1 MPVRQLGALILAVLL
16 PLAMDTIAEDEKTL
30 ADAGLKSDGSSLIQF
45 LVQRSED
52 KIDAIQIKALIAK
65 LGDDNFETRELTS
78 ATLNAIG
85 IAALPDLKTASKSP
99 DVEISRRAKDCI
111 QKIEEGSR
119 KFVVA
124 ASIRLLGKKNP
135 QGALPAL
142 INYSQF
148 AELDQTV
155 EDLIQAIVLT
165 GSANGTPE
173 KPIIDAIAGKNA
185 LAKTVC
191 AEALAIINPELFK
204 KEAITLLDSDEPRV
218 RYKIALTFA
227 KLGDKRSIAPLVSSI
242 SSVSQWESSLLD
254 HMLRKLLP
262 SNMPALGLSQPEL
275 QKEWAKRTA
284 DTSKISDALLTVSA
298 RNYGKTLVVLLDAG
312 KVIMLDSSNNIL
324 WKIDGLQ
331 FPLDAQILTDET
343 VLIAEHQGNKVT
355 ERNKKGEILWEKKI
369 DGPLAVQKLE
379 DGSIFIASKSNVV
392 FVDQKGKELSEFT
405 PPNAEPIMKA
415 NIASNGDHC
424 LVLSTLQGNAKFVRF
439 DKNKKTVASY
449 DIDVRTSGGK
459 VDILPNGNS
468 LITEVYG
475 NRVIEFN
482 NEGKEVWQFEC
493 EQPVAA
499 VRLPNGNT
507 LITSMTQMKALEIDP
522 KGKEI
527 WSYKSNTR
535 VTRAFRP

>member
-16 PLAMDTIAEDEKTL
+16 SVAMDNTAEDEKTL
-30 ADAGLKSDGSSLIQF
+30 TDAGLKSDGNSLIQF
-45 LVQRSED
+45 LARRSED
-52 KIDAIQIKALIAK
+52 KVDPIQIKALITK
-65 LGDDNFETRELTS
+65 LGDDNFDIREQTS

-124 ASIRLLGKKNP
+124 ASIRLLGAKKP
-135 QGALPAL
+135 EGALTAL

-148 AELDQTV
+148 SELDQTT
-155 EDLIQAIVLT
+155 EDLITAITAT
-165 GSANGTPE
+165 GSDNGTPSKIILE
-173 KPIIDAIAGKNA
+173 AIRENKP
-185 LAKTVC
+185 LAKTIC
-191 AEALAIINPELFK
+191 AEALANINPELFK
-204 KEAITLLDSDEPRV
+204 KEALALINSDEPRV
-218 RYKIALTFA
+218 RYKVALAFA
-227 KLGDKRSIAPLVSSI
+227 KLGDKRSIEPLVSSI
-242 SSVSQWESSLLD
+242 SSVSQWESSLID
-254 HMLRKLLP
+254 HLLRKLMP
-262 SNMPALGLSQPEL
+262 SNMPPIGLPQPEL
-275 QKEWAKRTA
+275 QKEWAKRTV
-284 DTSKISDALLTVSA
+284 DTSKIPEALLALSA
-298 RNYGKTLVVLLDAG
+298 KNFGKTLVVLLDAG
-312 KVIMLDSSNNIL
+312 RVIMLDSSNNIL
-324 WKIDGLQ
+324 WKIDNLQ
-331 FPLDAQILTDET
+331 FPLDAQILPDEK
-343 VLIAEHQGNKVT
+343 VLVAEHQGNKVT
-355 ERNKKGEILWEKKI
+355 ERNKKGEIIWEKKI

-379 DGSIFIASKSNVV
+379 DGSIFIASKSNIV
-392 FVDQKGKELSEFT
+392 FVDQKGKEISEFT
-405 PPNAEPIMKA
+405 PPNNEPIMKA
-415 NIASNGDHC
+415 NIASNGDIC
-424 LVLSTLQGNAKFVRF
+424 LVLSTPQGNAKFVRF
-439 DKNKKTVASY
+439 DKNKKQVVSY

-482 NEGKEVWQFEC
+482 NDGKEVWNFEC

-507 LITSMTQMKALEIDP
+507 LVTSMTQMKALEVDP

-527 WSYKSNTR
+527 WSYKSSTR

>member
-16 PLAMDTIAEDEKTL
+16 SVAMDNTAEDEKTL
-30 ADAGLKSDGSSLIQF
+30 TDAGLKSDGNSLIQF
-45 LVQRSED
+45 LARRSED
-52 KIDAIQIKALIAK
+52 KVDPIQIKALITK
-65 LGDDNFETRELTS
+65 LGDDNFDIREQTS

-124 ASIRLLGKKNP
+124 ASIRLLGAKKP
-135 QGALPAL
+135 EGALTAL

-148 AELDQTV
+148 SELDQTT
-155 EDLIQAIVLT
+155 EDLITAITAT
-165 GSANGTPE
+165 GSDNGTPSKIILE
-173 KPIIDAIAGKNA
+173 AIRENKP
-185 LAKTVC
+185 LAKTIC
-191 AEALAIINPELFK
+191 AEALANINPELFK
-204 KEAITLLDSDEPRV
+204 KEALALINSDEPRV
-218 RYKIALTFA
+218 RYKVALAFA
-227 KLGDKRSIAPLVSSI
+227 KLGDKRSIEPLVSSI
-242 SSVSQWESSLLD
+242 SSVSQWESSLID
-254 HMLRKLLP
+254 HLLRKLMP
-262 SNMPALGLSQPEL
+262 SNMPPIGLPQPEL
-275 QKEWAKRTA
+275 QKEWAKRTV
-284 DTSKISDALLTVSA
+284 DTSKIPEALLALSA
-298 RNYGKTLVVLLDAG
+298 KNFGKTLVVLLDAG
-312 KVIMLDSSNNIL
+312 RVIMLDSSNNIL
-324 WKIDGLQ
+324 WKIDNLQ
-331 FPLDAQILTDET
+331 FPLDAQILPDEK
-343 VLIAEHQGNKVT
+343 VLVAEHQGNKVT
-355 ERNKKGEILWEKKI
+355 ERNKKGEITWEKKI

-379 DGSIFIASKSNVV
+379 DGSIFIASKSNIV
-392 FVDQKGKELSEFT
+392 FVDQKGKEISEFT
-405 PPNAEPIMKA
+405 PPNNEPIMKA
-415 NIASNGDHC
+415 NIASNGDIC
-424 LVLSTLQGNAKFVRF
+424 LVLSTPQGNAKFVRF
-439 DKNKKTVASY
+439 DKNKKQLVSY

-482 NEGKEVWQFEC
+482 NDGKEVWNFEC

-507 LITSMTQMKALEIDP
+507 LVTSMTQMKALEVDP

-527 WSYKSNTR
+527 WSYKSSTR

>member
-1 MPVRQLGALILAVLL
+1 MPIRQLGALILAVLL
-16 PLAMDTIAEDEKTL
+16 PFALENATEDEKTL
-30 ADAGLKSDGSSLIQF
+30 ADAGLKSDGHSLIQF
-45 LVQRSED
+45 LARRSED
-52 KIDAIQIKALIAK
+52 KVDPIQIKALITK
-65 LGDDNFETRELTS
+65 LGDDNFDTREQTS

-85 IAALPDLKTASKSP
+85 IAALPDLKIASKSP
-99 DVEISRRAKDCI
+99 DVEVSRRAKDCI
-111 QKIEEGSR
+111 QRIEEGSR

-124 ASIRLLGKKNP
+124 ASIRLLGSKKP
-135 QGALPAL
+135 EGALQAL
-142 INYSQF
+142 INYAQF
-148 AELDQTV
+148 SELDQTT
-155 EDLIQAIVLT
+155 EDLIQALTST
-165 GSANGTPE
+165 GSENGSPS
-173 KPIIDAIAGKNA
+173 KLILDAIRSNKP

-191 AEALAIINPELFK
+191 AEALANINPDLFK
-204 KEAITLLDSDEPRV
+204 KETLPFLKSDEART
-218 RYKIALTFA
+218 RYKVALAFA
-227 KLGDKRSIAPLVSSI
+227 KLGDKRSIEPIVNSI
-242 SSVSQWESSLLD
+242 SSVSQWESSVLD
-254 HMLRKLLP
+254 HLLRKL
-262 SNMPALGLSQPEL
+262 MPLDAPPVGLSQPEL
-275 QKEWAKRTA
+275 QKEWGKRTA
-284 DTSKISDALLTVSA
+284 DTSKILESQLASNA
-298 RNYGKTLVVLLDAG
+298 KNIGKTLVVLLDAG
-312 KVIMLDSSNNIL
+312 RIIMLDSSNNII
-324 WKIDGLQ
+324 WKVDNLQ
-331 FPLDAQILTDET
+331 FPLDAQILPDEK
-343 VLIAEHQGNKVT
+343 VLVAEHQGNKVT

-392 FVDQKGKELSEFT
+392 FVDQKGKEISEFT

-415 NIASNGDHC
+415 NIASNGDLC
-424 LVLSTLQGNAKFVRF
+424 LVLSTPQGNAKFVRF
-439 DKNKKTVASY
+439 DKTKKPIVSY

-482 NEGKEVWQFEC
+482 NEGKEVWHFEC

-507 LITSMTQMKALEIDP
+507 LVTSMTQMKALEVDS

>member
-1 MPVRQLGALILAVLL
+1 MLL

-65 LGDDNFETRELTS
+65 LGDDNFETREQTS

-135 QGALPAL
+135 QGALATL

-148 AELDQTV
+148 AELDQTT
-155 EDLIQAIVLT
+155 EDLIQAIIST
-165 GSANGTPE
+165 GSSNGTPE
-173 KPIIDAIAGKNA
+173 KPIIDAIGGKNA

-204 KEAITLLDSDEPRV
+204 KEALSLLDSDEPRV

-227 KLGDKRSIAPLVSSI
+227 KLGDKRSIAPLVNSI

-284 DTSKISDALLTVSA
+284 DTSKISVALLTVSA

-415 NIASNGDHC
+415 NIASNGDLC

-499 VRLPNGNT
+499 
-507 LITSMTQMKALEIDP
+507 
-522 KGKEI
+522 
-527 WSYKSNTR
+527 
-535 VTRAFRP
+535 

>member
-16 PLAMDTIAEDEKTL
+16 SFAMDNATEDEKTL
-30 ADAGLKSDGSSLIQF
+30 ADAGLKSDGNSLIQF
-45 LVQRSED
+45 LARRSED
-52 KIDAIQIKALIAK
+52 KVDPIQIKALITK
-65 LGDDNFETRELTS
+65 LGDDNFDIREQTS

-85 IAALPDLKTASKSP
+85 IAALPDLKTASKNP

-124 ASIRLLGKKNP
+124 ASVRLLGAKKP
-135 QGALPAL
+135 EGALTAL

-148 AELDQTV
+148 SELDQTT
-155 EDLIQAIVLT
+155 EDLIAAITAT
-165 GSANGTPE
+165 GSDNGTPSKIILE
-173 KPIIDAIAGKNA
+173 AIRGNKP
-185 LAKTVC
+185 LAKTIC
-191 AEALAIINPELFK
+191 AEALANINPELFK
-204 KEAITLLDSDEPRV
+204 KEALALLNSEEPRV
-218 RYKIALTFA
+218 RYKIALAFA
-227 KLGDKRSIAPLVSSI
+227 KLGDKRSIEPLVSSI
-242 SSVSQWESSLLD
+242 SNVSQWESSLLD
-254 HMLRKLLP
+254 HLLRKLLP
-262 SNMPALGLSQPEL
+262 SNMPAVGLPQPEL
-275 QKEWAKRTA
+275 QKEWAKRTV
-284 DTSKISDALLTVSA
+284 DTSKIPEALLAFSA
-298 RNYGKTLVVLLDAG
+298 KNLGKTLVVLLDAG
-312 KVIMLDSSNNIL
+312 RIIMLDSSNNIL
-324 WKIDGLQ
+324 WKIDNLQ
-331 FPLDAQILTDET
+331 FPLDAQIISDDK
-343 VLIAEHQGNKVT
+343 VLVAEHQGNKVT
-355 ERNKKGEILWEKKI
+355 ERNKKGEITWEKKI

-392 FVDQKGKELSEFT
+392 FVDQKGREISEFT
-405 PPNAEPIMKA
+405 PPNNEPIMKA
-415 NIASNGDHC
+415 NIASNGDIC
-424 LVLSTLQGNAKFVRF
+424 LVLSTPQGNAKFVRF
-439 DKNKKTVASY
+439 DKNKKQVVSY

-482 NEGKEVWQFEC
+482 NEGKEVWNFEC

-507 LITSMTQMKALEIDP
+507 LVTSMTQMKALEVDP

-527 WSYKSNTR
+527 WSYKSTTR

>member
-16 PLAMDTIAEDEKTL
+16 SFAMDNMMEDEKTL
-30 ADAGLKSDGSSLIQF
+30 ADAGLKSDGNSLIQF
-45 LVQRSED
+45 LARRSED
-52 KIDAIQIKALIAK
+52 KVDPIQIKELITK
-65 LGDDNFETRELTS
+65 LGDDNFDIREQTS

-85 IAALPDLKTASKSP
+85 IAALQDLKTASKNP

-124 ASIRLLGKKNP
+124 ASIRLLGAKKP
-135 QGALPAL
+135 EGALTAL

-148 AELDQTV
+148 SELDQTT
-155 EDLIQAIVLT
+155 EDLIAAITAT
-165 GSANGTPE
+165 GSDNGSPSKIILE
-173 KPIIDAIAGKNA
+173 AIHGNKP
-185 LAKTVC
+185 LAKIIC
-191 AEALAIINPELFK
+191 AEALANINPELFK
-204 KEAITLLDSDEPRV
+204 KEAIALLNSDEPRV
-218 RYKIALTFA
+218 RYKIALAFG
-227 KLGDKRSIAPLVSSI
+227 KLGDKRSIEPLVSSI

-254 HMLRKLLP
+254 HLFRKLLP
-262 SNMPALGLSQPEL
+262 SNMPPVGLPQPEL
-275 QKEWAKRTA
+275 QKEWAKRTV
-284 DTSKISDALLTVSA
+284 DTSKIPEALLASSA
-298 RNYGKTLVVLLDAG
+298 KNLGKTLVVLLDAG
-312 KVIMLDSSNNIL
+312 RIIMLDSSNNIL
-324 WKIDGLQ
+324 WKIENLQ
-331 FPLDAQILTDET
+331 FPLDAQILSDDK

-355 ERNKKGEILWEKKI
+355 ERNKKGEITWEKKI
-369 DGPLAVQKLE
+369 NGPLAVQKLE
-379 DGSIFIASKSNVV
+379 GGSIFIASKSNVI
-392 FVDQKGKELSEFT
+392 FVDQKGRETSEFT
-405 PPNAEPIMKA
+405 PPNNEPIMKA
-415 NIASNGDHC
+415 NIASNGDIC
-424 LVLSTLQGNAKFVRF
+424 LVLSTPQGNAKFVRF
-439 DKNKKTVASY
+439 DKNKKQVASY

-482 NEGKEVWQFEC
+482 NEGKEVWNFEC

-507 LITSMTQMKALEIDP
+507 LVTSMTQMKALEVDP

-527 WSYKSNTR
+527 WSYKSSTR

>member
-16 PLAMDTIAEDEKTL
+16 PFALDNTTEDEKTL
-30 ADAGLKSDGSSLIQF
+30 ADAGLKSDGNSLIQF
-45 LVQRSED
+45 LARRSED
-52 KIDAIQIKALIAK
+52 KFDPNQIKALIAK
-65 LGDDNFETRELTS
+65 LGDDNFDTREQTS

-124 ASIRLLGKKNP
+124 ASIRLLGPKKP
-135 QGALPAL
+135 EGALQAL
-142 INYSQF
+142 ISYSPF
-148 AELDQTV
+148 SELDQTT
-155 EDLIQAIVLT
+155 EDLIHAITST
-165 GSANGTPE
+165 GSENGTPS
-173 KPIIDAIAGKNA
+173 KIILDAIRSDKAVV
-185 LAKTVC
+185 KTLC
-191 AEALAIINPELFK
+191 AEALANINPDLFK
-204 KEAITLLDSDEPRV
+204 KEALSLLNSDEPRV
-218 RYKIALTFA
+218 RYKVALAFA
-227 KLGDKRSIAPLVSSI
+227 KLGDKRSIEPLVSSI

-254 HMLRKLLP
+254 HLLRKLLP
-262 SNMPALGLSQPEL
+262 SNPPSVGLPQPEL
-275 QKEWAKRTA
+275 QKEWAKRTT
-284 DTSKISDALLTVSA
+284 DISKIPEAQLA
-298 RNYGKTLVVLLDAG
+298 FNAKNMGKTLIVLLDAG
-312 KVIMLDSSNNIL
+312 RIIMVDSSNNIL
-324 WKIDGLQ
+324 WKIDNLQ
-331 FPLDAQILTDET
+331 FPLDAQILPDEK
-343 VLIAEHQGNKVT
+343 VLVAEHQGNKVT
-355 ERNKKGEILWEKKI
+355 ERNKKGEIIWEKKI

-379 DGSIFIASKSNVV
+379 DGSIFIASKSNIV
-392 FVDQKGKELSEFT
+392 FVDQKGKEISEFT
-405 PPNAEPIMKA
+405 PPNNEPIMKA
-415 NIASNGDHC
+415 NIASNGDLC
-424 LVLSTLQGNAKFVRF
+424 LVLSTPQGNAKFVRF
-439 DKNKKTVASY
+439 DKNKKPVATY